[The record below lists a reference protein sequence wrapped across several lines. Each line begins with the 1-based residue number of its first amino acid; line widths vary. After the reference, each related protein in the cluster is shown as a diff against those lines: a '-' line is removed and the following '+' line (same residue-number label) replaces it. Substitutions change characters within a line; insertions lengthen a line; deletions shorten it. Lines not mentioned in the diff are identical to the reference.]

1 MMMTRHRWRPAGHS
15 RESGASLAPGLARL
29 HASRLML
36 MCVSPVLRIHR
47 NSLGLLGKGVTA
59 NLRQMAAHFRCS
71 PKAMVG
77 RQKPS
82 LSLKGQK
89 QL

>member
-1 MMMTRHRWRPAGHS
+1 
-15 RESGASLAPGLARL
+15 
-29 HASRLML
+29 
-36 MCVSPVLRIHR
+36 MCVSPVLRIDR

-59 NLRQMAAHFRCS
+59 NLREMAAHFRCS